1 MGKSGNWA
9 KCISNLN
16 EYMALYSVSRMDIS
30 QRYELD
36 RHGRIALFEQSKQA
50 LLECVQ
56 SFMEEHALQNLT
68 PAERRAMFPAFI
80 RYARKEC
87 PHVPPDVLLIDS
99 LFDVYLDLC
108 VAFDYSPTL
117 FMFSEMLSL
126 DGLINHWECD
136 ITMDLFVY
144 EDENGKTATSS
155 RRNIVKKWRARCAGL
170 LASQLQNTD
179 GASVNRI
186 FISKAIYGLRDDA
199 PQQDD
204 TKQSDVVRVDAL
216 PDLSN

>member
-1 MGKSGNWA
+1 M
-9 KCISNLN
+9 
-16 EYMALYSVSRMDIS
+16 
-30 QRYELD
+30 
-36 RHGRIALFEQSKQA
+36 FEQSKQA

-56 SFMEEHALQNLT
+56 TFVADHSLQDVA
-68 PAERRAMFPAFI
+68 PAERRAAFPAFI

-87 PHVPPDVLLIDS
+87 PKVPPDVLLIDA

-117 FMFSEMLSL
+117 FMFSELLSL
-126 DGLINHWECD
+126 DDILRNWNNDIRQDLVSIVGDDDELI
-136 ITMDLFVY
+136 TLSRKSFV
-144 EDENGKTATSS
+144 
-155 RRNIVKKWRARCAGL
+155 RKWSARCGGL

-204 TKQSDVVRVDAL
+204 TKQADVVRVDAL
-216 PDLSN
+216 PDLSD

>member
-1 MGKSGNWA
+1 
-9 KCISNLN
+9 
-16 EYMALYSVSRMDIS
+16 MDMS
-30 QRYELD
+30 SRYELD
-36 RHGRIALFEQSKQA
+36 KRGRHALFEQSKQA
-50 LLECVQ
+50 LIECAQTFVAD
-56 SFMEEHALQNLT
+56 HGLQDVA
-68 PAERRAMFPAFI
+68 PVERRSMFPAFV
-80 RYARKEC
+80 RYARKELQRI
-87 PHVPPDVLLIDS
+87 PPDVLLIDS

-117 FMFSEMLSL
+117 FMFSELLSL

-144 EDENGKTATSS
+144 EEEDGKMATSS

-179 GASVNRI
+179 GTSVNRI
-186 FISKAIYGLRDDA
+186 FISKAIYGLRDDT

-216 PDLSN
+216 PDLSD

>member
-1 MGKSGNWA
+1 MS
-9 KCISNLN
+9 S
-16 EYMALYSVSRMDIS
+16 
-30 QRYELD
+30 RYEID
-36 RHGRIALFEQSKQA
+36 KRGRGQLFEQSKQA

-56 SFMEEHALQNLT
+56 TFIADHNLQDVA
-68 PAERRAMFPAFI
+68 PVERRAMFPAFV
-80 RYARKEC
+80 RYARKELQRI
-87 PHVPPDVLLIDS
+87 PADVLLIDA

-117 FMFSEMLSL
+117 FMFSELLSL

-136 ITMDLFVY
+136 ISMDLFVY

-186 FISKAIYGLRDDA
+186 FISKAIYGLRDDSA
-199 PQQDD
+199 AQDD
-204 TKQSDVVRVDAL
+204 TKQADVVRVDAL
-216 PDLSN
+216 PDLGN